1 MRDGSPLSPVRRQVT
16 TFVTVGV
23 VVLAVIAFGAVLASR
38 IVARAE
44 ALRDA
49 ERVTDRL
56 ADLVVGPL
64 LVGAL
69 AGDPGARDELDL
81 AIYNRLSDGTIS
93 EVNVW
98 RRDGTIVYADQA
110 RIIGMQTPPPDEVVA
125 AIERDTVSSEL
136 QDSDEAG
143 VLPENERFVEVYVPL
158 ALADGNR
165 YAFEAYFSSA
175 RVDSQAAALVGTL
188 VALAVVP
195 LVVLQLVQ
203 LPIALSLARRVR
215 RQEAE
220 RVRLLQRAL
229 SSSDKERAKIAADLH
244 DGVVQDLAGAGYAL
258 AALRTSVA
266 PERRGVADTVAGAVR
281 SAVDELRHLM
291 VDIYPPDLSGP
302 GLAVAVEGLV
312 RPLRERNVDVLVD
325 VAPLPTLDPETAASI
340 YRVARE
346 SLMNVSKHSGASHVQ
361 VVLEVMGPEQEAV
374 RLRVCDDG
382 VGIPAAE
389 ADRQHDGHFGIRML
403 SDRIMDLGGR
413 FSVMPGP
420 TGGTVA
426 EAVLPLAVV
435 G

>member
-1 MRDGSPLSPVRRQVT
+1 MRAGSPVSPVRRQVT
-16 TFVTVGV
+16 TFITVGV

-56 ADLVVGPL
+56 AHLVVGPL
-64 LVGAL
+64 LVGTL
-69 AGDPGARDELDL
+69 AEDPGARDQLDL
-81 AIYNRLSDGTIS
+81 AIYNRLGDGSIS

-110 RIIGMQTPPPDEVVA
+110 RIIGTQKAPPAEVVA
-125 AIERDTVSSEL
+125 AIDRGTVSSEL

-143 VLPENERFVEVYVPL
+143 VLPGDERFVEVYVPL
-158 ALADGNR
+158 ALADGSR

-175 RVDSQAAALVGTL
+175 RVDSQAASLVGTL

-325 VAPLPTLDPETAASI
+325 VAPLPTMDPETAASI

-361 VVLEVMGPEQEAV
+361 VVLEVLGPEQEAV

-403 SDRIMDLGGR
+403 SDRLMDLGGR

-420 TGGTVA
+420 AGGTVA